1 MSGAPR
7 ADGRGGLMML
17 TSSFPSGVPGSEAA
31 GAFVADLARECAA
44 TLPVHVLA
52 PGEDDHVGQLG
63 ERLWVHRYRAPQR
76 PLSTLRASDPRDWPA
91 IASVLAHGRG
101 RALAVA
107 RDVVPARLLAL
118 WAAPAGAWARAVARR
133 TGIPYDAWVLGSDI
147 WSLGRIPLVRRWIAG
162 VLRGAAR
169 RYADGVALG
178 DEAQRLCG
186 LPFEFLPS
194 ARTLPAGVREPAPA
208 AGRRVAFL
216 GRWHPNKG
224 PDLLLAALARLDDG
238 DWSRI
243 AACTIAGGG
252 PLEPQVRAGIEA
264 LRAAGRP
271 VALRGYLDRDE
282 AAALLRATDVLC
294 IPSRI
299 ESIPV
304 VFSDAMQCGCA
315 VATMPVGDLPTLV
328 ARHRCGWTA
337 DRVDDAAFAAA
348 LRRALV
354 EPLPDASALA
364 AAAAAFSVAGSA
376 ARILRP

>member
-1 MSGAPR
+1 MSR
-7 ADGRGGLMML
+7 CC
-17 TSSFPSGVPGSEAA
+17 SKAA
-31 GAFVADLARECAA
+31 ARLFERFAA
-44 TLPVHVLA
+44 KAA
-52 PGEDDHVGQLG
+52 PGFEWQVFADIKKKCQAEKVGSQA
-63 ERLWVHRYRAPQR
+63 VVV
-76 PLSTLRASDPRDWPA
+76 A
-91 IASVLAHGRG
+91 IEEQVM
-101 RALAVA
+101 
-107 RDVVPARLLAL
+107 
-118 WAAPAGAWARAVARR
+118 
-133 TGIPYDAWVLGSDI
+133 DI
-147 WSLGRIPLVRRWIAG
+147 
-162 VLRGAAR
+162 
-169 RYADGVALG
+169 
-178 DEAQRLCG
+178 
-186 LPFEFLPS
+186 
-194 ARTLPAGVREPAPA
+194 
-208 AGRRVAFL
+208 
-216 GRWHPNKG
+216 
-224 PDLLLAALARLDDG
+224 
-238 DWSRI
+238 
-243 AACTIAGGG
+243 
-252 PLEPQVRAGIEA
+252 EPQVRAGIEA